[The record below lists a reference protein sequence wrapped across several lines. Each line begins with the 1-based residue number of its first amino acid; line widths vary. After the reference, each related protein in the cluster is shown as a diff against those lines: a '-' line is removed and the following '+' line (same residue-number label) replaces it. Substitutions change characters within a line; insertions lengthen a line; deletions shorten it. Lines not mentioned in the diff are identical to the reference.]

1 MKRDKELE
9 NNPEFREYRRKMH
22 QSLVNPDDN
31 PVTRE
36 EEACAETG
44 RKPTLMQ
51 YLFGAFMIVV
61 YVGMGIL
68 LMIGFFGEPTNLLWK
83 ICNYVVGVILVI
95 YGIWRAIRLVFGLD
109 TRL

>member
-9 NNPEFREYRRKMH
+9 NNPEFQEYRRKMH
-22 QSLVNPDDN
+22 QSLVNPNDN
-31 PVTRE
+31 PVANEDDSRIDMK
-36 EEACAETG
+36 

-68 LMIGFFGEPTNLLWK
+68 LLIGFFGQPATLLWK
-83 ICNYVVGVILVI
+83 ICNYVVGVILI
-95 YGIWRAIRLVFGLD
+95 IHGIWRAIRLVFGHD